1 LLLVHSSF
9 CLVATC
15 WLQVWL
21 TEFARALEQ
30 RPTSTCVEQ
39 LVAKQ
44 QQQLVKAC
52 KKAAVDA
59 AQAEAITAATKAVKE
74 AELTNLSARVAEL
87 ELQAAPAAASA
98 GFTSAVPALHGS
110 VDGTQQPSDSSQTAS
125 GELQMPEPDVRKML
139 R

>member
-1 LLLVHSSF
+1 M
-9 CLVATC
+9 AAC

-52 KKAAVDA
+52 KKAAIDA

-74 AELTNLSARVAEL
+74 AELARVAEL
-87 ELQAAPAAASA
+87 ELQAEPAAASA

-110 VDGTQQPSDSSQTAS
+110 VDGTQQPSDSSQTAT
-125 GELQMPEPDVRKML
+125 GELRMPEPDVRKMH

>member
-1 LLLVHSSF
+1 
-9 CLVATC
+9 VATC

-59 AQAEAITAATKAVKE
+59 AQAEAITAATKVVKE
-74 AELTNLSARVAEL
+74 AELTRVAEL

-110 VDGTQQPSDSSQTAS
+110 VDGTQQPSDSSQIAT
-125 GELQMPEPDVRKML
+125 GELRMPEPDVRKMH